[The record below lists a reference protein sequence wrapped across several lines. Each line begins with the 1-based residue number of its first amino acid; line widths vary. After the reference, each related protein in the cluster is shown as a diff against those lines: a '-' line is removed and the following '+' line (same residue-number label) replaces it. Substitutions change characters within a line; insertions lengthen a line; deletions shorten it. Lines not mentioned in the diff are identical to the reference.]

1 MKNIIIISFL
11 FISFSSEVFPHSEK
25 GEKRF
30 GYIEGEIYNP
40 CKVTKD
46 TFGAIKN
53 ERGNWVLPIGHPM
66 LSLIEEGYMIHPKK
80 PNVVIPNPYSK
91 AGRKLIASL
100 KPKYAPSRGFK
111 TETKHYP
118 SDSNSHY
125 KEQGIAS
132 DFLREKRANAKK

>member
-1 MKNIIIISFL
+1 MKNILNIVL
-11 FISFSSEVFPHSEK
+11 LISFSFCFGNHKDEK
-25 GEKRF
+25 F
-30 GYIEGEIYNP
+30 GFVEGEVYNP

-53 ERGNWVLPIGHPM
+53 EYGQWVLPIGHPM
-66 LSLIEEGYMIHPKK
+66 LDLIKEGYMIHPKK
-80 PNVVIPNPYSK
+80 PNVVIPNPYST

-118 SDSNSHY
+118 SDSNSDY